1 MSRAI
6 NRLIL
11 VKIINYL
18 LEEGHF
24 LLRAFSRILVE
35 DIGFSSNISSRIKT
49 KIKISNNSSN
59 IVKEDFISIREN
71 NIVIIIIIRC
81 IKMKIVIIITTIII
95 IL

>member
-49 KIKISNNSSN
+49 KIKISNNS
-59 IVKEDFISIREN
+59 N
-71 NIVIIIIIRC
+71 NFCMDNR
-81 IKMKIVIIITTIII
+81 